1 MTAPGEPANAGRAG
15 DELLDAVVIGA
26 SQAGLAIA
34 WHLARHHLRFVVPA
48 RELQER
54 KTIREQIQAFI
65 SHIDTSPS

>member
-1 MTAPGEPANAGRAG
+1 MSLASEHIRGPQPA
-15 DELLDAVVIGA
+15 
-26 SQAGLAIA
+26 
-34 WHLARHHLRFVVPA
+34 FMPA